1 MTPET
6 QLFGVFHHVPL
17 GMALSLIALVLIAS
31 FFITSADSLHLCWV
45 CKQHLVLLNLLVFV
59 KVTWGVSQS
68 LIAFILLLA
77 GGETVFDALN
87 AIQSAAIISAFPFSF
102 VVIMMMIS
110 FYKDANQERKF
121 LGLTLQPNKHRL
133 QDYVKYQQQDYESD
147 ILEKRESRRNVKNN
161 MKAS

>member
-1 MTPET
+1 MGCFSIINRIH
-6 QLFGVFHHVPL
+6 L
-17 GMALSLIALVLIAS
+17 
-31 FFITSADSLHLCWV
+31 ITSRWRGA
-45 CKQHLVLLNLLVFV
+45 
-59 KVTWGVSQS
+59 
-68 LIAFILLLA
+68 
-77 GGETVFDALN
+77 DALN

-147 ILEKRESRRNVKNN
+147 ILEKRESRRNAEK
-161 MKAS
+161 

>member
-17 GMALSLIALVLIAS
+17 GIALSFIALVLIAS
-31 FFITSADSLHLCWV
+31 FFITSADSATF
-45 CKQHLVLLNLLVFV
+45 VLGMQTTFGSLEPSSAV

-77 GGETVFDALN
+77 GGGNGADALN

-147 ILEKRESRRNVKNN
+147 ILEKRESRRNAENN
-161 MKAS
+161 MKSS

>member
-1 MTPET
+1 M
-6 QLFGVFHHVPL
+6 
-17 GMALSLIALVLIAS
+17 
-31 FFITSADSLHLCWV
+31 
-45 CKQHLVLLNLLVFV
+45 

-77 GGETVFDALN
+77 GGGNGVDALN

-147 ILEKRESRRNVKNN
+147 ILEKRESRRNVEK
-161 MKAS
+161 

>member
-1 MTPET
+1 MQTT
-6 QLFGVFHHVPL
+6 FG
-17 GMALSLIALVLIAS
+17 SLEPS
-31 FFITSADSLHLCWV
+31 S
-45 CKQHLVLLNLLVFV
+45 V

-77 GGETVFDALN
+77 GGETVDALN

-147 ILEKRESRRNVKNN
+147 ILEKRESRRNEK
-161 MKAS
+161 

>member
-31 FFITSADSLHLCWV
+31 FFITSADSATFVLGMQTTFGSLEPSSALESNMGCFSIINRIHLI
-45 CKQHLVLLNLLVFV
+45 
-59 KVTWGVSQS
+59 TSRWGNG
-68 LIAFILLLA
+68 A
-77 GGETVFDALN
+77 DALN

-147 ILEKRESRRNVKNN
+147 ILEKRESRRNAEK
-161 MKAS
+161 

>member
-45 CKQHLVLLNLLVFV
+45 CKQHLVLLNLLVV

-77 GGETVFDALN
+77 GGETADALN
-87 AIQSAAIISAFPFSF
+87 AIQSAAIISAFPFS
-102 VVIMMMIS
+102 
-110 FYKDANQERKF
+110 
-121 LGLTLQPNKHRL
+121 L
-133 QDYVKYQQQDYESD
+133 
-147 ILEKRESRRNVKNN
+147 
-161 MKAS
+161 

>member
-31 FFITSADSLHLCWV
+31 FFITSADSHLCWV
-45 CKQHLVLLNLLVFV
+45 CKQHLVLLNLLVR

-77 GGETVFDALN
+77 GGDALN

-147 ILEKRESRRNVKNN
+147 ILEKRESRRNAKNN

>member
-31 FFITSADSLHLCWV
+31 FFITSADSTF
-45 CKQHLVLLNLLVFV
+45 VLGMQTTFGSLEPSSAV

-77 GGETVFDALN
+77 GGETV
-87 AIQSAAIISAFPFSF
+87 
-102 VVIMMMIS
+102 
-110 FYKDANQERKF
+110 
-121 LGLTLQPNKHRL
+121 LTH
-133 QDYVKYQQQDYESD
+133 
-147 ILEKRESRRNVKNN
+147 
-161 MKAS
+161 